1 MGLDRFDLYWIHNDN
16 AKEAFLGAPKENRRI
31 LITAFKQGG
40 EQAITLENNAG
51 NIDEALIAKIFE
63 PHFTTKKSGSGLGL
77 YMSKII
83 AEKNNATIKAK
94 NINQGVIFT
103 ISFKNS

>member
-1 MGLDRFDLYWIHNDN
+1 
-16 AKEAFLGAPKENRRI
+16 
-31 LITAFKQGG
+31 
-40 EQAITLENNAG
+40 
-51 NIDEALIAKIFE
+51 
-63 PHFTTKKSGSGLGL
+63 
-77 YMSKII
+77 MSKII